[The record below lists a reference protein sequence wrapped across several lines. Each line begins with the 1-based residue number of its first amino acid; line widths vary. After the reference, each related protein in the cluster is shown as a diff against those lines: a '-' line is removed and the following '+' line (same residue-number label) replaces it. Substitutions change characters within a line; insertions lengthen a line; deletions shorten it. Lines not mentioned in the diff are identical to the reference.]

1 MQTQQRCFCTDTDAF
16 CFTHRTDYNADAR
29 SLAIDDL
36 LVSSKQ
42 ALLSCKLQCSLIKKT
57 TRPYYVLLELK
68 RAVLCYC
75 VCIIIIITLS
85 PAALGLWA
93 VSMAASAGFYR
104 PVHYSERK
112 SRLCKT
118 ERDIKHTDSV
128 DFLRR
133 RRQPYTQQVISCQQL
148 LQSSIWTTYTFYA
161 GKPIAITETAVQAGT
176 ALASLLCR

>member
-1 MQTQQRCFCTDTDAF
+1 MQTQQTRFCTDTDAF
-16 CFTHRTDYNADAR
+16 VLPTELTTTRTRDHLRQMIFSYQ
-29 SLAIDDL
+29 
-36 LVSSKQ
+36 VSI
-42 ALLSCKLQCSLIKKT
+42 KLQIAVFINKKT
-57 TRPYYVLLELK
+57 TRRYYVLLELK
-68 RAVLCYC
+68 RPVLCYC

-93 VSMAASAGFYR
+93 VSMAASAGFCR

-118 ERDIKHTDSV
+118 EKDIKHTDSV

-133 RRQPYTQQVISCQQL
+133 RRQPYTQQVISCQQR